1 MDLQIVLCPNKKCGH
16 RFATEKEESQCG
28 NCGLRFISI
37 SNVLDGDISQNIVI
51 KEQHESQI
59 KKIENILEK
68 LSSKHEETGI
78 AIKEIRKITKKEI
91 KQ

>member
-1 MDLQIVLCPNKKCGH
+1 MDAQIVLCPNKKCGH

-37 SNVLDGDISQNIVI
+37 SNVLDVGKSQNLVI
-51 KEQHESQI
+51 REQHENQI
-59 KKIENILEK
+59 KKIESILEK
-68 LSSKHEETGI
+68 LSSKHKETGI
-78 AIKEIRKITKKEI
+78 AIKEIREITKKEV